1 MKRLLILALACLIL
15 FLGSCS
21 KNKVEI
27 IKLNDRISEF
37 ELKNQELQQKI
48 EELENENKELQET
61 VDSLEKENQELK
73 NAQNTPKSAKFI
85 EYEKS
90 FFEEYEKRY
99 SNVISKNDYQRF
111 YFDSEFWK
119 PILDSED
126 YELIEAFLTVYVYA
140 LPDDKP
146 YDPDNIYDSDII
158 TVQNYPPLQYAAQTG
173 NIELVK
179 FMIEKKPQIVKI
191 IYNGARGG
199 TNDDNALNIDNTN
212 EMNETLIKLG
222 VPTVLTFFR
231 DGIAKENCKKYAS
244 IDDFEN
250 SNEIDIKTETY
261 FACKAKVFV
270 FDKSKSKYCWLYQIK
285 DGYYLS
291 GDNIKFNTDL

>member
-1 MKRLLILALACLIL
+1 MKRLLILALACLVLIL
-15 FLGSCS
+15 VSCS
-21 KNKVEI
+21 KNSDEI
-27 IKLNDRISEF
+27 VKLNDRISEI

-48 EELENENKELQET
+48 EELENENKELQEKL
-61 VDSLEKENQELK
+61 DSLENENQELK
-73 NAQNTPKSAKFI
+73 NAQNTPKSARFL
-85 EYEKS
+85 EYEKT

-99 SNVISKNDYQRF
+99 SNVVSKNDYQSF

-119 PILDSED
+119 PILDSKD
-126 YELIEAFLTVYVYA
+126 FALIEDFLAVYKVSN
-140 LPDDKP
+140 DNP

-179 FMIEKKPQIVKI
+179 FMVEKKPQLVKI
-191 IYNGARGG
+191 IYNEGRGG
-199 TNDDNALNIDNTN
+199 TNDENALDIKNTN

-231 DGIAKENCKKYAS
+231 DGWTKENCKKYAS
-244 IDDFEN
+244 IKDFEN
-250 SNEIDIKTETY
+250 SNGIDIETGTF

-270 FDKSKSKYCWLYQIK
+270 FDKNKSKYCWLYQIK
-285 DGYYLS
+285 DGYYLK
-291 GDNIKFNTDL
+291 GDDITFNTDL

>member
-1 MKRLLILALACLIL
+1 MKKLSIVALVCLML
-15 FLGSCS
+15 FFVSCS
-21 KNKVEI
+21 KNPDEI
-27 IKLNDRISEF
+27 VKLNDRISEI
-37 ELKNQELQQKI
+37 EQENQELQQKI
-48 EELENENKELQET
+48 EELENENKELQEKI
-61 VDSLEKENQELK
+61 DSLENENQELK
-73 NAQNTPKSAKFI
+73 NAQNTPKSARFL
-85 EYEKS
+85 EYEKT

-99 SNVISKNDYQRF
+99 SNVVSKNDYQSF

-119 PILDSED
+119 PILDSKD
-126 YELIEAFLTVYVYA
+126 FALIEDFLAVYKVSN
-140 LPDDKP
+140 DKP

-179 FMIEKKPQIVKI
+179 FMVEKKPQLVKI

-199 TNDDNALNIDNTN
+199 TNDENALDIENTN

-231 DGIAKENCKKYAS
+231 DGFTKENCKKYAS
-244 IDDFEN
+244 IKDFEN
-250 SNEIDIKTETY
+250 SNGIDLETGTF

-270 FDKSKSKYCWLYQIK
+270 FDKNKSKYCWLYQIK
-285 DGYYLS
+285 DGYYLK
-291 GDNIKFNTDL
+291 GDDITFNTDL